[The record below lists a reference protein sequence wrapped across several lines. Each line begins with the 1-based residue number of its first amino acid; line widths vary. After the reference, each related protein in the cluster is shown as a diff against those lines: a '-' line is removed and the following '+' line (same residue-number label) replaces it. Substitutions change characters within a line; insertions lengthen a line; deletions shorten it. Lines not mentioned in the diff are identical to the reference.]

1 MTSEPNPIQDI
12 NRVMFEQ
19 RARGFYPTHIIM
31 DPQTWK
37 DIVESLGLDPV
48 VPCGPTTFMGMG
60 VCLQDRKGQR
70 FFEIVDWSAVKEY
83 SDLTGHRGVWMPSTF
98 GSIPDKEPFRREE

>member
-1 MTSEPNPIQDI
+1 
-12 NRVMFEQ
+12 
-19 RARGFYPTHIIM
+19 M

-70 FFEIVDWSAVKEY
+70 FFEIVDWSAVREY
-83 SDLTGHRGVWMPSTF
+83 ADLTGYSAVWIPSRF
-98 GSIPDKEPFRREE
+98 GSISDKHRCWVKDLGICDDYEDYRP